1 MKHPFTLRPFPL
13 PSPQIMLFRPYDR
26 EDALQ
31 SGLAAVTLRAAFDRE
46 FRSALLD
53 DPRRAVREALGIEL
67 PPTLRLRFVEKPGD
81 VDLLVV
87 LPDVVEEAPLSQA
100 ELERTA
106 GGGRTLRGFPESR
119 GCPVPAAT

>member
-1 MKHPFTLRPFPL
+1 MLLRP
-13 PSPQIMLFRPYDR
+13 SDR

-31 SGLAAVTLRAAFDRE
+31 SGLAAVTMRAAFDRG

-53 DPRRAVREALGIEL
+53 DPRRAVRDALGIEL

-87 LPDVVEEAPLSQA
+87 LPDVVGEAPLSPA
-100 ELERTA
+100 ELERIA
-106 GGGRTLRGFPESR
+106 GGGRALRRVPESFVVA
-119 GCPVPAAT
+119 VPAAS

>member
-1 MKHPFTLRPFPL
+1 MH
-13 PSPQIMLFRPYDR
+13 FRSYDR

-31 SGLAAVTLRAAFDRE
+31 SGLAAVTLRAAFDRA

-87 LPDVVEEAPLSQA
+87 LPDVVGDEPLSAA

-106 GGGRTLRGFPESR
+106 GGRALRELPEPHDR
-119 GCPVPAAT
+119 LAPAAT